1 MYLLDVRAWM
11 CSDLVFLERCHFFLY
26 CSNMVNPTV
35 DRCLSGNS
43 YSEWMIMD
51 GHYII
56 IKLWMVIIYIVFN
69 IMIWHN
75 YKYLYYI
82 ILQLYTIKCISVYMY
97 IIIHNY
103 IYIDESITWQ
113 TWPGHYISWILVSWQ
128 APCQPLPCDPPRSK
142 SELLPVPMPWPG
154 KGGIPSHHGIPS
166 RHGHPWLTGENPPW
180 LDPWLRT
187 VLGVLKQ
194 RNYD

>member
-56 IKLWMVIIYIVFN
+56 IKLWMVILYIYIVFN

-103 IYIDESITWQ
+103 IYRWIHYLTNLTWSLHLLNF
-113 TWPGHYISWILVSWQ
+113 GLV
-128 APCQPLPCDPPRSK
+128 AGALPTAALRSATFQKRTPPRADAVAWKRGDPQS
-142 SELLPVPMPWPG
+142 PWDPQSSWSSMTDWG
-154 KGGIPSHHGIPS
+154 K
-166 RHGHPWLTGENPPW
+166 PPHDW
-180 LDPWLRT
+180 THD
-187 VLGVLKQ
+187 LGQ
-194 RNYD
+194 F